1 MKETISWN
9 GRSSATSLLHAE
21 KELRENGNDI
31 GWDRTYSLMPA
42 SDDHHHWM
50 SFASYLTV
58 VHNRDLSPKKYS
70 IFRMVTHIVFI
81 ICIFIAEL

>member
-1 MKETISWN
+1 MELNKMKETINWN

-50 SFASYLTV
+50 SYASYLTV
-58 VHNRDLSPKKYS
+58 VYNRDMSPKKYS
-70 IFRMVTHIVFI
+70 IFRMVTNVFT
-81 ICIFIAEL
+81 